1 MKLIKSLKPYAFLLI
16 LLVLF
21 TIGQVA
27 ANLELPDY
35 TAQIINKGII
45 GGEQEMILPTG
56 IKMLIVALIGGVCT
70 VIAGYLS
77 AKVGTGVARD
87 LRKDVFEKVESFSL
101 SEMNTFTTSSL
112 ITRSTNDVQ
121 QLQVVVVMILRM
133 VTSAPITAVWAIYK
147 ATQIA
152 PDMSWI
158 MALAVGALTVM
169 IFGLSSTVIPRFQLV
184 QKLTD
189 KLNLVVRENLN
200 GIRVIR
206 AFNNEKVEEKR
217 LLKVNEDL
225 TNLNLFVSR
234 AMALMQ
240 PLMFLILN
248 LVSVSTIW
256 FGAHLVAEYQL
267 GIGDMLA
274 FMQYAIQVII
284 SFLLISIVFIMIP
297 RALVSA
303 RRISEV
309 LATEP
314 EIKDPEKSETPNTNN
329 GIVEFKDVTFGY
341 NKADVPVLENISF
354 TANPGKV
361 TAIIGSTGSGKSTL
375 INLIPRFYDV
385 QYGEIQIDGV
395 NIKNLT
401 QKELRSKI
409 GYIPQ
414 KPVLFSGTIARNISY
429 GVSSDDKELVSRAA
443 KIAQASDFIEK
454 FPEKYATPV
463 SQSGTNL
470 SGGQKQ
476 RISIARAIAK
486 DPEVYI
492 FDDSFSALDFKTDVK
507 LRHALSREVKDKTVI
522 IVAQRVNTIINADQI
537 VVLDQGGIV
546 GIGKH
551 KDLIK
556 TCKVYIE
563 IAKSQLSETE
573 LKKYL

>member
-16 LLVLF
+16 LLVFF

-35 TAQIINKGII
+35 TAQIINEGII

-56 IKMLIVALIGGVCT
+56 IKMLVIALIGGVCT

-77 AKVGTGVARD
+77 AKVGTGAARD
-87 LRKDVFEKVESFSL
+87 IRKDVFEKVENFSL

-133 VTSAPITAVWAIYK
+133 VLSAPITAVWAIYK
-147 ATQIA
+147 AIQIA

-158 MALAVGALTVM
+158 MALAVGALMVI
-169 IFGLSSTVIPRFQLV
+169 IFGLFSTVIPRFQIV

-206 AFNNEKVEEKR
+206 AFNNEQVEEKR

-248 LVSVSTIW
+248 LVSVLTIW

-267 GIGDMLA
+267 EIGDMLA

-309 LATEP
+309 LAIEP
-314 EIKDPEKSETPNTNN
+314 EIKDPEKPEAPNTNN

-395 NIKNLT
+395 DIKNLT

-414 KPVLFSGTIARNISY
+414 KPVLFSGTIASNISY

-443 KIAQASDFIEK
+443 KIAQAADFIEK

-463 SQSGTNL
+463 SQNGTNL

-551 KDLIK
+551 EDLIK
-556 TCKVYIE
+556 TCEVYIE

>member
-314 EIKDPEKSETPNTNN
+314 EIKDPEKSEIPNTNN

>member
-1 MKLIKSLKPYAFLLI
+1 MKLIKFLKPYVFFLVLLI
-16 LLVLF
+16 LF
-21 TIGQVA
+21 TLGQVA

-35 TAQIINKGII
+35 TAQIINNGII
-45 GGEQEMILPTG
+45 GGEQEIILPIG
-56 IKMLIVALIGGVCT
+56 VKMLFVALIGGVCT

-77 AKVGTGVARD
+77 AKVGTGMARG
-87 LRKDVFEKVESFSL
+87 LRKDIFEKVESFSL
-101 SEMNTFTTSSL
+101 SEINTFTTSSL

-147 ATQIA
+147 AIQIA

-158 MALAVGALTVM
+158 MALAVGALTVI
-169 IFGLSSTVIPRFQLV
+169 IFSLSSIVIPRFQSV

-217 LLKVNEDL
+217 LLEVNEDL

-256 FGAHLVAEYQL
+256 FGAHLVVEFQL

-274 FMQYAIQVII
+274 FIQYAIQVII
-284 SFLLISIVFIMIP
+284 SFLLISMVFIMIP

-309 LATEP
+309 LVTKP
-314 EIKDPEKSETPNTNN
+314 EIQDPEKAETPDKNN

-354 TANPGKV
+354 TAHPGKV

-385 QYGEIQIDGV
+385 LYGEIQIDGI
-395 NIKNLT
+395 NIKDLT
-401 QKELRSKI
+401 QKKLRSKI

-414 KPVLFSGTIARNISY
+414 KSVLFSGTIASNISY
-429 GVSSDDKELVSRAA
+429 GASFDDKKLISRAA
-443 KIAQASDFIEK
+443 QIAQASDFIEK
-454 FPEKYATPV
+454 FPEKYETPV
-463 SQSGTNL
+463 SQNGTNL

-486 DPEVYI
+486 DPEIYI
-492 FDDSFSALDFKTDVK
+492 FDDSFSALDFRTDMK

-522 IVAQRVNTIINADQI
+522 IVAQRVSTIINADQI
-537 VVLDQGGIV
+537 VVLDRGRVV

-551 KDLIK
+551 EDLIK
-556 TCKVYIE
+556 TCEVYIE